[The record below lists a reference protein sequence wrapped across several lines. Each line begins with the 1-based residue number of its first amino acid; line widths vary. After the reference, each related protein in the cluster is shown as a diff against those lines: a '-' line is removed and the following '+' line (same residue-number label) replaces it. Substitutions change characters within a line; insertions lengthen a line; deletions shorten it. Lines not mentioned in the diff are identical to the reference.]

1 MLRKYIESRER
12 ALYQLNDNRKSL
24 PFDWGLEHVGLAGQS
39 AQGDAERAL
48 GKYVETALRDSDA
61 FYACPPTSAFQ
72 FDGHILRYPSA
83 VETPYTENN
92 VVWGRFF
99 PAEKQLAVLVLPQW
113 NCKWDS
119 WVGLCRTLQ
128 RSGISALR
136 LSMPYHHQR
145 KPPELQ
151 RAEYLISGNIGR
163 TLAANRQAVLDARRA
178 ADWLFEQ
185 GHRRVALLGT
195 SIGSCIAFL
204 TFAHD
209 ERFSSAVFIHVSGYF
224 ADVVWSGLSTSH
236 VRRSLDGVVDL
247 DRLRFL
253 WSPISPFPFIE
264 RLRGTQREM
273 MMMSGRYDLSFPV
286 ELTRHAYAELERCGV
301 PARIEWFPCGHY
313 TMGKFPFN
321 AVVGFRIVRFLKE
334 RAAASKLH
342 P

>member
-1 MLRKYIESRER
+1 MLRKYIERREH
-12 ALYQLNDNRKSL
+12 ALYKLNDNRTSL
-24 PFDWGLEHVGLAGQS
+24 PFEWGLEHLGLANPGLN
-39 AQGDAERAL
+39 GGAECSLRR
-48 GKYVETALRDSDA
+48 YVESALNDSDA
-61 FYACPPTSAFQ
+61 FYACPPGGDFE
-72 FDGHILRYPSA
+72 FDGHILKYPSA
-83 VETPYTENN
+83 LQTPYNENN

-99 PAEKQLAVLVLPQW
+99 PGGNELAVLVLPQW

-128 RSGISALR
+128 RFGVSALR

-145 KPPELQ
+145 KPAELQ

-209 ERFSSAVFIHVSGYF
+209 ERFSSAVFVHVSSYF

-236 VRRSLDGVVDL
+236 VRRSLDDILDL
-247 DRLRFL
+247 NRLRFL

-273 MMMSGRYDLSFPV
+273 LMMSGRYDLSFPV
-286 ELTRHAYAELERCGV
+286 ELTRQAYDELKRCEV

-313 TMGKFPFN
+313 TMGKFPFS
-321 AVVGFRIVRFLKE
+321 AVAGFRIVRFFAE
-334 RAAASKLH
+334 RAAATKLH
-342 P
+342 T